1 MDNNT
6 VDINDLSEIQAILLL
21 LLDSDNSK
29 PVKGKTHLQKEM
41 FLIIDKLNN
50 ERLNKLAQYEAYHY
64 GPYSEVVD
72 FELER
77 LQIMNLANV
86 EGTRIVITKLGKKYA
101 EKLKEYI
108 SQDVL
113 NRIKSIKE
121 QLNDLSHYELLALV
135 YFNYPNMTS
144 ESDVLDEILK
154 NRKKLA
160 KSLLK
165 KGKIDE
171 SQAALIANADFENLK
186 SNMIESELFNELID
200 ENWKNICYEMGNQV
214 VKYLNANYP
223 NLSYTIVYD
232 IDFDSE
238 EPRIIIQV
246 NNKIPPENEITL
258 LKRVWNE
265 VRKKYSKYMK
275 KFHVLLDH
283 NYEG

>member
-50 ERLNKLAQYEAYHY
+50 ETLNKLAQYEAYHY

-72 FELER
+72 FELEK
-77 LQIMNLANV
+77 LQAMNLANI
-86 EGTRIVITKLGKKYA
+86 EGTRIVITELGKKYA
-101 EKLKEYI
+101 EKLKKYI
-108 SQDVL
+108 SPDVL

-144 ESDVLDEILK
+144 ESDVLDKILK

-171 SQAALIANADFENLK
+171 SQANLIANADFENLK
-186 SNMIESELFNELID
+186 SNVVKSELFNELID
-200 ENWKNICYEMGNQV
+200 ENWKNVCYDIGNQV

-223 NLSYTIVYD
+223 TLSYTIVYD
-232 IDFDSE
+232 VDFDSE
-238 EPRIIIQV
+238 EPRIIIQI
-246 NNKIPPENEITL
+246 NDEIPPKMKL
-258 LKRVWNE
+258 SF
-265 VRKKYSKYMK
+265 SKVFGMK
-275 KFHVLLDH
+275 SEK
-283 NYEG
+283 NIIKT